1 MIKLEGISR
10 DFQVGEETVHALR
23 EIQLEIEDGDYV
35 ALMGPSGSGKS
46 TLLNVIGCLDRPTA
60 GLYILDEKDVT
71 RLPESE
77 LSLIRRHGIGFV
89 FQFFH
94 LVPRLD
100 AAGNVELPMV
110 FAGVP
115 RVERRERV
123 ASALAA
129 VGLSHRSKHR
139 PSQLSGGERQRTAI
153 ARAVV
158 MGPSILLADE
168 PTGNLDTHSGGEI
181 IELIEKMNKTGLT
194 LIVVTHDPS
203 IGKRARRIIRL
214 QDGMIVNGIE

>member
-1 MIKLEGISR
+1 VIERIERVRYPQAMVAILDKALEG
-10 DFQVGEETVHALR
+10 GALT
-23 EIQLEIEDGDYV
+23 LEDVRGAAKLANID
-35 ALMGPSGSGKS
+35 SFIGS
-46 TLLNVIGCLDRPTA
+46 LNAGYNTVIG
-60 GLYILDEKDVT
+60 DE
-71 RLPESE
+71 
-77 LSLIRRHGIGFV
+77 GM
-89 FQFFH
+89 
-94 LVPRLD
+94 
-100 AAGNVELPMV
+100 N
-110 FAGVP
+110 
-115 RVERRERV
+115 
-123 ASALAA
+123 
-129 VGLSHRSKHR
+129 
-139 PSQLSGGERQRTAI
+139 LSGGERQRTAI